1 MKRFEYKVPNGKL
14 VRVKLE
20 VEGGTISF
28 IQLTGD
34 FFMLPETHL
43 EELEAKLKGSRA
55 EPSVIEDAVTGFFAA
70 KGTTM
75 AGVSPVDFAYVIVQ
89 ALRA

>member
-20 VEGGTISF
+20 VDGGSISF

-34 FFMLPETHL
+34 FFMLPETDL
-43 EELEAKLKGSRA
+43 EELEAELKGSRA
-55 EPSVIEDAVTGFFAA
+55 EPGGIESAVTGFFSAR
-70 KGTTM
+70 GTIM
-75 AGVSPVDFAYVIVQ
+75 AGVSPADIAHVIVQ
-89 ALRA
+89 ALKA